1 MQEQLSEVIFYLKGT
16 LKYKWVAIIVAWI
29 VCTGGWVFISSMPNK
44 FMSEAKV
51 HVETRTMRAPLL
63 RGMTIQSDVRGLLRV
78 MQQLM
83 FTKENLEQIIK
94 LSDLEKNIKGDVE
107 RLALITRLK
116 KDIHIAGGADDIF
129 NISFE
134 DSNPGIAKNVV
145 QAVLTVFSEQTKM
158 NQMSG
163 ADVAQRF
170 IDEQIKDYEARL
182 KNAEK
187 AREEFTRLNLNRGL
201 LGGEGGGS
209 IADVQGVNKQ
219 LEEAKLQLNEAMSRK
234 KVLEEQLNEIK
245 DTGEDW
251 GVTPDSQDLPEEDER
266 IQTLNAKKKELLV
279 RFTPKHPEIVS
290 INKTIDAIKKSKK
303 KDVKVASSDDMFTK
317 PGVLA
322 NPYIQTIK
330 VALNEADTQLAAA
343 QARADEL
350 KQRKEKIGEELNTRL
365 SVETALKN
373 LNRDYDAIKN
383 NYDELIKSRESAK
396 MSKDVDDQAEALK
409 FKIADAPNMPL
420 QPSSPKRKILFSA
433 VLGVGVIFGFGI
445 AFLLYFV
452 RPTIMSTMQLRQL
465 TGLPVLGSVSMKLT
479 PGRVAKNRKEFFSYS
494 FATLG
499 LVLIYAG
506 LMAIDILDIK
516 TLSLSHLLQSIN

>member
-16 LKYKWVAIIVAWI
+16 LKYKWVAIIVAWL
-29 VCTGGWVFISSMPNK
+29 VCAGGWVFISSMPNK
-44 FMSEAKV
+44 YMSEAKV
-51 HVETRTMRAPLL
+51 HVETRTMLAPLL
-63 RGMTIQSDVRGLLRV
+63 RGITVQSDVRGLLSV
-78 MQQLM
+78 MQKLM
-83 FTKENLEQIIK
+83 FTTGNLEQIVK
-94 LSDLEKNIKGDVE
+94 LSDLDKSVKSDSQRQE
-107 RLALITRLK
+107 LIARLK
-116 KDIHIAGGADDIF
+116 KDIHIAGGSDDIF
-129 NISFE
+129 NISYE
-134 DSNPGIAKNVV
+134 DNNPEIAKNVV

-170 IDEQIKDYEARL
+170 IDEQIKDYEVRL

-187 AREEFTRLNLNRGL
+187 AREEFMRLNLNRGL
-201 LGGEGGGS
+201 LGGEGGAS
-209 IADVQGVNKQ
+209 SDVQGVNKQ
-219 LEEAKLQLNEAMSRK
+219 LEEAKLQLNEAISRK

-251 GVTPDSQDLPEEDER
+251 GVTPDPQDLPEEDER

-303 KDVKVASSDDMFTK
+303 KEVKVVSSDDMFTK

-343 QARADEL
+343 KARANEL
-350 KQRKEKIGEELNTRL
+350 TQRKERIGKELNERL
-365 SVETALKN
+365 SMETAREN
-373 LNRDYDAIKN
+373 LTRDYEQIKA
-383 NYDELIKSRESAK
+383 NYTELIKSRESAK

-433 VLGVGVIFGFGI
+433 VLAVGVIFGFGI

-452 RPTIMSTMQLRQL
+452 RPTIMSTLQLRQL

-479 PGRVAKNRKEFFSYS
+479 PGRLEKNRKEFFSYG
-494 FATLG
+494 FAALG
-499 LVLIYAG
+499 LVLVYAG
-506 LMAIDILDIK
+506 LMVVEILDIK
-516 TLSLSHLLQSIN
+516 ALSLSHLLQSIN